1 LFFIV
6 RRRRLVSREPKS
18 CLADRLVALVAGP

>member
-6 RRRRLVSREPKS
+6 RRRRLVSRERKS
-18 CLADRLVALVAGP
+18 CLADRLAALAAVP